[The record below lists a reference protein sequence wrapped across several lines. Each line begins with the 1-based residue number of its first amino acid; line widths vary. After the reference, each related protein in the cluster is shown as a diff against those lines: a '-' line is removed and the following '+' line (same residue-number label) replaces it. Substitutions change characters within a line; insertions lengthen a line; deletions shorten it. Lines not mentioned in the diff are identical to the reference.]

1 MSRAKNPVL
10 IWSATARADL
20 IRLRQFIE
28 PHNPEAARNAAQA
41 LKKAASLIMQH
52 PGIGTR
58 LEGRQDR
65 ELVIPFGHRGYVMR
79 YRIDG
84 DSIVI
89 LKIWHGLE
97 ERMTP
102 PTQTD

>member
-1 MSRAKNPVL
+1 MSRTQKPEL

-41 LKKAASLIMQH
+41 LKKAANLMSQH

-65 ELVIPFGHRGYVMR
+65 ELFVPFGHRGYVIR
-79 YRIDG
+79 YRLDG
-84 DSIVI
+84 DAIVI

-97 ERMTP
+97 ER
-102 PTQTD
+102 

>member
-1 MSRAKNPVL
+1 MPRTKTPVL

-41 LKKAASLIMQH
+41 LKKAASLMIQH

-65 ELVIPFGHRGYVMR
+65 ELFVPFGHRGYVIR
-79 YRIDG
+79 YRL
-84 DSIVI
+84 DSDAIVI

-97 ERMTP
+97 ER
-102 PTQTD
+102 

>member
-1 MSRAKNPVL
+1 MSRTKTPLL
-10 IWSATARADL
+10 IWSVTARADL

-41 LKKAASLIMQH
+41 LKKAASLIVEH
-52 PGIGTR
+52 PGIGIR

-65 ELVIPFGHRGYVMR
+65 ELFVPFGHRGYVIR
-79 YRIDG
+79 YRLDG
-84 DSIVI
+84 EAIVI

-97 ERMTP
+97 ER
-102 PTQTD
+102 